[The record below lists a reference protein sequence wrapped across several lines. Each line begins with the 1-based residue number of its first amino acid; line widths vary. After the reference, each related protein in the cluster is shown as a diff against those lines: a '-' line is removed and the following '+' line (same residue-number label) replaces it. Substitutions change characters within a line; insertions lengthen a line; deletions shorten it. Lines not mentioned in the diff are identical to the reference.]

1 MEPERDR
8 EALELPRTA
17 AGRAVASL
25 LAGGAGPSPASAI
38 GDAVADPRVV
48 DPRVIEPAGSEDRPP
63 AAAAAKPAWLRPGV
77 RTGARERLVYPLR
90 QLVLFGANRVVG
102 RLPGHRLRLAYYR
115 HALGWTIG
123 ERSSI
128 HYGLQ
133 LYGGR
138 GRVTIGD
145 RSTIQI
151 GCLFAGV
158 GMSDLAVGDDVAIAY
173 RTTIILGGHDVHS
186 PDFEMILAPVVI
198 EDRVFVGANA
208 TILGGVTLG
217 EGSVVGAGAVVG
229 KSVPPYAVVTGNP
242 AKVVGERRRDLRYSA
257 EHRWPFH

>member
-1 MEPERDR
+1 M
-8 EALELPRTA
+8 
-17 AGRAVASL
+17 
-25 LAGGAGPSPASAI
+25 
-38 GDAVADPRVV
+38 
-48 DPRVIEPAGSEDRPP
+48 
-63 AAAAAKPAWLRPGV
+63 
-77 RTGARERLVYPLR
+77 
-90 QLVLFGANRVVG
+90 
-102 RLPGHRLRLAYYR
+102 PGHRLRLAYYR
-115 HALGWTIG
+115 HALGWRIG
-123 ERSSI
+123 DRSSI

-138 GRVTIGD
+138 GRVVIGD
-145 RSTIQI
+145 RSTVQI

-158 GMSDLAVGDDVAIAY
+158 GMSDLVIGDDVAIAY

-217 EGSVVGAGAVVG
+217 EGCVVGAGAVVG
-229 KSVPPYAVVTGNP
+229 KSVPPYAIVTGNP